1 MTGRGLTTEGIA
13 AIGEL
18 ARDHVEDGWHHAAQ
32 LAVYRDGELQLD
44 LALGGASKENRLLYF
59 SATKSLTAVAVL
71 ALVERHELTLDTPIA
86 EVWPEFGGGGKTACT
101 VRDVLTHRGGFPVFP
116 PDYDWTRIDD
126 WEAVTAAT
134 AALPA
139 EWEPGTDTGYHP
151 VTYGFALGEV
161 IRRVDGREPREFMR
175 DVIFEPLGMD
185 CSLGIESSEERDRV
199 VLTVAMS
206 EVTFDDPEGSEART
220 TGIVERFRM
229 SATLRGQLPAANAVG
244 TAEALARFYSMLE
257 RRWNESED
265 FAGVCPISSTLVQLA
280 TSVQNAVDFDRTS
293 HLPSSY
299 GLGFLIGGAFA
310 PFDEPDVFGHSGQ
323 QCVASYA
330 DPHRGLAVAYV
341 TNGLQDPLTVQ
352 LRTEQMAEAII
363 EACDD

>member
-1 MTGRGLTTEGIA
+1 MSDRELTAEGIA
-13 AIGEL
+13 RITAVAQE
-18 ARDHVEDGWHHAAQ
+18 HVDDGWHEAAQ
-32 LAVYRDGELQLD
+32 VAVYRDGELQFSRAFGD
-44 LALGGASKENRLLYF
+44 ATVESRLLYF
-59 SATKSLTAVAVL
+59 SATKAITAVAVL
-71 ALVERHELTLDTPIA
+71 SLVEGHELTLDTPIS
-86 EVWPEFGGGGKTACT
+86 EVWPEFGEGGKQACT
-101 VRDVLTHRGGFPVFP
+101 LRDVLTHRGGFPVFP

-126 WEAVTAAT
+126 WAGVAAVT

-151 VTYGFALGEV
+151 VTYGFALGEL
-161 IRRVDGREPREFMR
+161 IRRVDGREPAEFMR

-199 VLTVAMS
+199 ILPVAMS

-220 TGIVERFRM
+220 SGIVERFRM

-257 RRWNESED
+257 RRWNGSED
-265 FAGVCPISSTLVQLA
+265 YEGVCPISSTLVRLA
-280 TSVQNAVDFDRTS
+280 TSVQHASDFDRTS

-299 GLGFLIGGAFA
+299 GLGFLVGGAFA
-310 PFDEPDVFGHSGQ
+310 PFDQPDVFGHSGQ

-352 LRTEQMAEAII
+352 LRTEQMAAAII

>member
-1 MTGRGLTTEGIA
+1 VGARRLTTEGLV
-13 AIGEL
+13 AIGDL
-18 ARDHVEDGWHHAAQ
+18 ARDHLERGWHHAAQ
-32 LAVYRDGELQLD
+32 LAVYRDGQLQLD
-44 LALGGASKENRLLYF
+44 LPLGGASEEAQFLYF

-86 EVWPEFGGGGKTACT
+86 EVWPEFGEGDKTACT

-126 WEAVTAAT
+126 WTGVTEAT

-161 IRRVDGREPREFMR
+161 IRRVDGREPRAFMH
-175 DVIFEPLGMD
+175 DEIFDPLGMD
-185 CSLGIESSEERDRV
+185 CSLGIENSEERDRV
-199 VLTVAMS
+199 VLPVAMS

-220 TGIVERFRM
+220 SGIVDRFRM
-229 SATLRGQLPAANAVG
+229 SAMLRGQLPAANAVG

-265 FAGVCPISSTLVQLA
+265 FSNICPMSPKLVQFA
-280 TSVQNAVDFDRTS
+280 TSVQNRVDFDRTS

-299 GLGFLIGGAFA
+299 GLGFLVGGAFA

-323 QCVASYA
+323 QCVISYA

-352 LRTEQMAEAII
+352 LRTEQMATAII
-363 EACDD
+363 EACD

>member
-1 MTGRGLTTEGIA
+1 VSDRRLTTEGIA
-13 AIGEL
+13 AIGDL
-18 ARDHVEDGWHHAAQ
+18 AREHLDHGWHRAAQ

-44 LALGGASKENRLLYF
+44 LALGGAGEDSRLLYF
-59 SATKSLTAVAVL
+59 SATKSITAVAVL
-71 ALVERHELTLDTPIA
+71 ALVERHQLTLDTPIA
-86 EVWPEFGGGGKTACT
+86 EIWPEFGEGGKQACT
-101 VRDVLTHRGGFPVFP
+101 VGDVLTHRGGFPVFP

-126 WEAVTAAT
+126 WSAVADAT

-151 VTYGFALGEV
+151 MTYGFALGEV
-161 IRRVDGREPREFMR
+161 IRRVDGREPREFLR
-175 DVIFEPLGMD
+175 EVIFEPLGMD
-185 CSLGIESSEERDRV
+185 CSLGVSTFKERDCV
-199 VLTVAMS
+199 VLPVAMS
-206 EVTFDDPEGSEART
+206 EVTFDDPEGSERRT
-220 TGIVERFRM
+220 WDIVERFRM
-229 SATLRGQLPAANAVG
+229 SPTLRGQLPAANAIG

-257 RRWNESED
+257 RRWNESD
-265 FAGVCPISSTLVQLA
+265 DYAGVCPLSPNLVQLA
-280 TSVQNAVDFDRTS
+280 TSVQNAADFDRTS

-299 GLGFLIGGAFA
+299 GLGFLVGGAFA

-352 LRTEQMAEAII
+352 LRTEQMAAAII
-363 EACDD
+363 EACD